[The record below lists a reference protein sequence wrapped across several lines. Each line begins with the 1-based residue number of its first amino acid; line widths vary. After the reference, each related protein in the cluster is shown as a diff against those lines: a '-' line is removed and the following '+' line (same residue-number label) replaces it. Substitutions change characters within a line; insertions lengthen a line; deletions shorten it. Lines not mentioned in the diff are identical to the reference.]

1 MTELPTLPLSPLE
14 TPDEAW
20 TPGLLQLLTEP
31 PGLHVDLGIAVT
43 MKPHLPG
50 DCRIDSYQQGSATY
64 SAKPDLGKCI
74 LWELGP
80 SPASS
85 LVTLVTVRL
94 FSLRLGF
101 SVPLRQM
108 AAYFE
113 ALWCCGIPWSC
124 A

>member
-50 DCRIDSYQQGSATY
+50 DCRIDSYQQGSSTY

-74 LWELGP
+74 LWELVP
-80 SPASS
+80 P
-85 LVTLVTVRL
+85 RL
-94 FSLRLGF
+94 QFGHSGHSEVVL
-101 SVPLRQM
+101 S
-108 AAYFE
+108 A
-113 ALWCCGIPWSC
+113 PWFLC
-124 A
+124 AIETDGGLL